1 MEKRRFGRTGHMSSV
16 AIFGAAALAKATQD
30 QADETM
36 KKVIAAGVNHIDV
49 APSYEDAEERVRPC
63 LAKERKRFFLGCK
76 TLERTSSKAEAELHR
91 SLKRLGVDSFDL
103 YQVHAI
109 TTMEE
114 LDRVTGPD
122 GALEAIKKAREKG
135 LTRYIGIT
143 GHGVNAPR
151 IFLEALHRFDFDSV
165 LFPINFIQYANKEYR
180 RYAEKLLRE
189 CRTRDVGT
197 MIIKSIAR
205 GPWEDQAR
213 TYDPWY
219 EPFSD
224 AAMIQQGVNFVLS
237 QDVTGLCT
245 VSDMTLLP
253 LVLNACEHY
262 TRISPPEQERLIET
276 ATQYK
281 PLFA

>member
-1 MEKRRFGRTGHMSSV
+1 MEERRFGRTGHMSSV

-49 APSYEDAEERVRPC
+49 APSYGDGRRVRPC

-91 SLKRLGVDSFDL
+91 SLERLGVNSFDL
-103 YQVHAI
+103 YQVHAV

-114 LDRVTGPD
+114 LDQVTGPG
-122 GALEAIKKAREKG
+122 GALEAIKNAREER

-143 GHGVNAPR
+143 GHGVSAPR
-151 IFLEALHRFDFDSV
+151 IFLEALRRFDFDSV

-180 RYAEKLLRE
+180 RYAQELLRE

-205 GPWEDQAR
+205 AV
-213 TYDPWY
+213 
-219 EPFSD
+219 
-224 AAMIQQGVNFVLS
+224 GVS
-237 QDVTGLCT
+237 
-245 VSDMTLLP
+245 SKSIRP
-253 LVLNACEHY
+253 LVRAIL
-262 TRISPPEQERLIET
+262 
-276 ATQYK
+276 
-281 PLFA
+281 